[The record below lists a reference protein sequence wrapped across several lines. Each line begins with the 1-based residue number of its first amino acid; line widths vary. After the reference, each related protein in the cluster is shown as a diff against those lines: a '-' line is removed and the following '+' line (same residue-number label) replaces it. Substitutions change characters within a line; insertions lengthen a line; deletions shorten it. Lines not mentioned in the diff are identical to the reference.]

1 MNPSNAKN
9 TSHRIEPTLSILGT
23 LVTLVITVVI
33 WKELA
38 STQGIWPL
46 PALYFVEMI
55 SGAGL
60 CSLTFLMGS
69 YHATRIA
76 WIYTG
81 IVTGFMLLGAFSIG
95 FFYFPVF
102 LLYGGLAIYSGL
114 KHKKN
119 IFLHLGLWLGTGILQ
134 AGLMGGPA
142 PTPKHPA
149 FSLYGVVTY
158 ISSNLFLR
166 KFPKTW
172 SAMPWAGRTSPSGST
187 YSQTL
192 PAPLGEASWLV
203 S

>member
-1 MNPSNAKN
+1 MYHSLRTIQKKTGSLGISVVMQEIGGFHGNPLRTKKWVNSRRRKMNPSNAKN

-134 AGLMGGPA
+134 AGLMLA
-142 PTPKHPA
+142 A
-149 FSLYGVVTY
+149 IRIFSG
-158 ISSNLFLR
+158 
-166 KFPKTW
+166 
-172 SAMPWAGRTSPSGST
+172 
-187 YSQTL
+187 Q
-192 PAPLGEASWLV
+192 
-203 S
+203 